1 MLYKLKYEN
10 ERGQE
15 VVFGI
20 NGYSFVD
27 TFGTSNTNISNGYSV
42 VRFEGFGDV
51 EADLQLQKAPYQDG
65 STHIDTLLNERP
77 LYIEF
82 AISANDYKE
91 LSEMRRYIGRVFNPK
106 LKGKLTMT
114 SSGKTYEIGCS
125 PEHVPNFP
133 DKGSDVVGTRLTGS
147 IDLLAPDPYW
157 TSTRVTEEPA
167 FEPKFHFPFVGPF
180 VMGVQRTDR
189 VIDNDGD
196 APMPIQ
202 VDFYG
207 PADSPMIANETTGKF
222 IRINKRLEEN
232 EIFRIDTTDGVKSV
246 IYIDEDGNEE
256 NVFHWI
262 DINST
267 FFKLGLGEN
276 EITCNCALSN
286 NQKDF
291 DIYYKKLYN
300 AV

>member
-1 MLYKLKYEN
+1 MFKLQYEN
-10 ERGQE
+10 ARGQSIE
-15 VVFGI
+15 LFD
-20 NGYSFVD
+20 YPFRL
-27 TFGTSNTNISNGYSV
+27 ISV
-42 VRFEGFGDV
+42 EGLGEV
-51 EADLQLQKAPYQDG
+51 EATIQTQKAPSQDG
-65 STHIDTLLNERP
+65 ETYIDSVLEPRYMT
-77 LYIEF
+77 IELKIEGTD
-82 AISANDYKE
+82 AADTESK
-91 LSEMRRYIGRVFNPK
+91 RRMLASIFNPRLGPGT
-106 LKGKLTMT
+106 LKYVRDDDVKVLNAV
-114 SSGKTYEIGCS
+114 
-125 PEHVPNFP
+125 PESVPFFP
-133 DKGSDVVGTRLTGS
+133 DGLVNRKDTFQKVL
-147 IDLLAPDPYW
+147 IYLIAPNPYW
-157 TSTRVTEEPA
+157 KSTRVTEEPA
-167 FEPKFHFPFVGPF
+167 FEPKFHFPFAGPF

-189 VIDNDGD
+189 IIDNGGD

-207 PADSPMIANETTGKF
+207 PADSPMIANETTGEF

-232 EIFRIDTTDGVKSV
+232 EIFRIDTTDSVKSI

-267 FFKLGLGEN
+267 FFKLELGEN

-291 DIYYKKLYN
+291 DIYYSKLYN